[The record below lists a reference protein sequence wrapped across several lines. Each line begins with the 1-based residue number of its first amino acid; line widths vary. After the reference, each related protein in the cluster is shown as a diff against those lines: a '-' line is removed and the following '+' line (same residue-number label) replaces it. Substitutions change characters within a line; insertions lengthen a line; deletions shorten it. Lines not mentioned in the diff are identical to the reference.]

1 MKITRTLCD
10 RTSCKNENAEPFY
23 LFKERKADGAGG
35 MEDWNFMF
43 DLCPHCT
50 KVLLAAVLNHYSQ
63 FITDLNVGTLLAFL
77 TKLGIKTREN

>member
-10 RTSCKNENAEPFY
+10 RNGCKNENAEPFY

-35 MEDWNFMF
+35 MEDWSFVF

-50 KVLLAAVLNHYSQ
+50 NVLLTAVLNHYSQ
-63 FITDLNVGTLLAFL
+63 YITDLNTGTLLAFL
-77 TKLGIKTREN
+77 SKLGIKTRVG

>member
-23 LFKERKADGAGG
+23 LFKERLADGAGG
-35 MEDWNFMF
+35 MEDWSFTF

-50 KVLLAAVLNHYSQ
+50 KMLLAAVLNHYGQ
-63 FITDLNVGTLLAFL
+63 FIKDLNVL